1 MSPAREREFVLC
13 GLPLIRSRKTPL
25 DRQTSTLQ
33 VLLTEVSEKWTS
45 KILESL
51 DALLSD
57 SFATSYLLRF
67 SATEFNSENIS
78 FLVATRE
85 YFSQSS
91 PPNHELRTCLVSRSR
106 ISHALCST
114 RTTALSAF
122 ALALSQAAVCL
133 PADLKSRTKEWL
145 KSNEDTGGHDI
156 IVEASKLVF
165 KTIVHDTFFRF
176 KSSDFCAE
184 LRALHLSNMLQRPH
198 FRSFLSAQLT
208 TEQEEAVHFWQ
219 SADEFSTQHKCL
231 ASGWAADTS
240 VRAAKAI
247 VRTYQSLLKDKIGLS
262 DASLAILNKRLPE
275 APPELFAEAQ
285 LAVLNFLSEP
295 YERLLD
301 DSESC
306 EAWLQNAGLSRA
318 STTVTPPPS
327 MADLEADYGLDDEN
341 YAAGW

>member
-91 PPNHELRTCLVSRSR
+91 PPNHELRTCL
-106 ISHALCST
+106 
-114 RTTALSAF
+114 
-122 ALALSQAAVCL
+122 AAVCL